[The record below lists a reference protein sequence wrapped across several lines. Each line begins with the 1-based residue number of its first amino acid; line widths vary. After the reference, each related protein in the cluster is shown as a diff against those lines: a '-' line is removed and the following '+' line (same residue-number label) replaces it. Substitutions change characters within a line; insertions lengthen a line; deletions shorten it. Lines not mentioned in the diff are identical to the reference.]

1 MKNPGGE
8 QSTFTNNGSIQ
19 LLTTIAFIGIC
30 LFVILIIVL
39 HFLPTGYN
47 PLRRPTS
54 EYAVGKYGF
63 LMTFG
68 FLGMSVGS
76 FALVIGL
83 YKGILKSA
91 RPKLGLILLIIWSI
105 GVLIAMIFP
114 IDPEGMLPT
123 TTGKIHKANG
133 PITFLSLTIG
143 TILMSV
149 GFKSDEN
156 WRSVSQPA
164 LRLSTIM
171 LLIFIGV
178 IVNFATGLKY
188 EGILQRLYLITFSV
202 WFIIVTL
209 HLRQINSVS
218 SGFSK

>member
-1 MKNPGGE
+1 MESFGGS
-8 QSTFTNNGSIQ
+8 QRTVSNKGSIQ
-19 LLTTIAFIGIC
+19 LLTTIALIGIF
-30 LFVILIIVL
+30 LFIILIIIL

-63 LMTFG
+63 LMTIA

-83 YKGILKSA
+83 YMGILKSA
-91 RPKLGLILLIIWSI
+91 RPKIGLILLTIWSV

-114 IDPEGMLPT
+114 IDPEGMLRT
-123 TTGKIHKANG
+123 TSGTIHETNG

-143 TILMSV
+143 TILMSL
-149 GFKSDEN
+149 GFRSDEN
-156 WRSVSQPA
+156 WRSVYQPA
-164 LRLSTIM
+164 LMLSIIM
-171 LLIFIGV
+171 LFIFIGV
-178 IVNFATGLKY
+178 IVSFAAGLRY
-188 EGILQRLYLITFSV
+188 EGILQRLYLIIFSV

-209 HLRQINSVS
+209 HLRQINSVP
-218 SGFSK
+218 SGAYK